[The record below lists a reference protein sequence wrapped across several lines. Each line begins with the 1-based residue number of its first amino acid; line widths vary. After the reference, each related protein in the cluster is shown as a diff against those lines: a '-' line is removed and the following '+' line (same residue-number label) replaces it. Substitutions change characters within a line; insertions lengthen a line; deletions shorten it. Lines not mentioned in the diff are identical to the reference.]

1 MSADEHPTPAS
12 VARGSE
18 FNTTLWTEVML
29 AGETASPESAAALE
43 SLCRTYWYPLYA
55 FVRRQGHDAHSAQDL
70 TQSFFSDLLQKRSL
84 NALDREKG
92 KFRSYLLARLKNFLA
107 NEWTYERRQKRGSGQ
122 AIFSLD
128 EALAEGRYGQ
138 EPQDAATP
146 ERLYERRWAQ
156 TILDEVFRKLAMD
169 YEGAEQAKRFET
181 LKVFLVE
188 TEDAVSYAAA
198 AGRLGMTE
206 SAVKSA
212 IHRLRQRY
220 RELFRAE
227 IANTVATSSEVDEE
241 IRYFFSVLRG

>member
-1 MSADEHPTPAS
+1 
-12 VARGSE
+12 
-18 FNTTLWTEVML
+18 
-29 AGETASPESAAALE
+29 
-43 SLCRTYWYPLYA
+43 
-55 FVRRQGHDAHSAQDL
+55 
-70 TQSFFSDLLQKRSL
+70 
-84 NALDREKG
+84 
-92 KFRSYLLARLKNFLA
+92 
-107 NEWTYERRQKRGSGQ
+107 
-122 AIFSLD
+122 
-128 EALAEGRYGQ
+128 
-138 EPQDAATP
+138 
-146 ERLYERRWAQ
+146 
-156 TILDEVFRKLAMD
+156 MD

-198 AGRLGMTE
+198 AARLGMTE

>member
-1 MSADEHPTPAS
+1 M
-12 VARGSE
+12 
-18 FNTTLWTEVML
+18 
-29 AGETASPESAAALE
+29 
-43 SLCRTYWYPLYA
+43 
-55 FVRRQGHDAHSAQDL
+55 
-70 TQSFFSDLLQKRSL
+70 
-84 NALDREKG
+84 
-92 KFRSYLLARLKNFLA
+92 
-107 NEWTYERRQKRGSGQ
+107 
-122 AIFSLD
+122 IFSLD
-128 EALAEGRYGQ
+128 EALTENRYGQ

-169 YEGAEQAKRFET
+169 YQGAEQAKRFET

-198 AGRLGMTE
+198 AARLGMTE

-220 RELFRAE
+220 RDLFRAE
-227 IANTVATSSEVDEE
+227 VANTVATSSEVDEE